1 MKQLSPLPKFILH
14 FFLWLIPA
22 ILLWWVSVNS
32 IILPGLRSVVGE
44 MASLWFNQEQV
55 KLHDVPGDKW
65 FIRTNLLSKQQPK
78 EPNIH
83 RRWTVFVND
92 ILIYTIGFPIL
103 WAWFLATPQRRIFN
117 QIVGNAI
124 IFLLTVM
131 ALWLK
136 VFYLIA
142 NVAASGGAEYIY
154 SAGLLIAAPIYSSFL
169 LSLIAHIQLL
179 MAYLASGLAVP
190 IIWYAFNRQFIKKLV
205 THIK

>member
-14 FFLWLIPA
+14 FLLWLIPA
-22 ILLWWVSVNS
+22 FLLWWVSVNA

-55 KLHDVPGDKW
+55 KLYDVPGDKW
-65 FIRTNLLSKQQPK
+65 FIRTNLLTKQQPK
-78 EPNIH
+78 NPNLH
-83 RRWTVFVND
+83 LRWTVFVKPL
-92 ILIYTIGFPIL
+92 LIYTIGFPIL
-103 WAWFLATPQRRIFN
+103 WAWFLATPRRRIFN

-136 VFYLIA
+136 VFFLVA

-154 SAGLLIAAPIYSSFL
+154 RAGLLIPAPIYSSFL
-169 LSLIAHIQLL
+169 LSLIANIQLL
-179 MAYLASGLAVP
+179 MSYFASGLAVP
-190 IIWYAFNRQFIKKLV
+190 IIWYAFNRQFIKKLL
-205 THIK
+205 IRNK